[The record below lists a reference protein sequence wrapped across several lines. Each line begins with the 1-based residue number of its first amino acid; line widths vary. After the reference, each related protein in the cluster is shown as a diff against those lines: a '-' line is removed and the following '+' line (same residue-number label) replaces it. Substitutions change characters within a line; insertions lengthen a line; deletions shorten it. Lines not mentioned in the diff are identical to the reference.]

1 MPGSTNF
8 EIRESSQ
15 LGMLGRDY
23 RGVRLELL
31 CEPGDRVRAGDAV
44 MRDAR
49 RPDILF
55 TAPLAGR
62 IARIVRGTRRKLVA
76 LQIEVDASGEVAE
89 LAAPAGPD
97 QVAQR
102 AFMLASGSWP
112 SLRTRPFGN
121 IPDPASEPAAV
132 LITAIDSEPMAPPVA
147 PVIETFA
154 AEFSA
159 AVTMLGRI
167 SSAPLFICHAPEYR
181 PAFDEVSG
189 ARCEAFAGGAS
200 AGLPGRHIQ
209 ALCPIGF
216 AGAEVWHIGY
226 QETIAL
232 GHLLLHGR
240 PWAQRIVAL
249 AGDAVQRPR
258 CLAVTPGAALAEL
271 LEGEVQ
277 DGSLQTLAE
286 GDLYCQPLATEPA
299 FLGASQRMLKVIR
312 EVAEPVADDIAASD
326 MGALNTGSLIP
337 GDWLEANG
345 PPGIYAVPLMR
356 ALQLGDAER
365 ARELGALELVEEDVA
380 ALSRVCV
387 SNSNY
392 GLLLRQV
399 LDQLESTY

>member
-1 MPGSTNF
+1 MQGSTNF

-15 LGMLGRDY
+15 LSMLGRDY
-23 RGVRLELL
+23 RGVHFELL
-31 CEPGDRVRAGDAV
+31 CEPGDRVRAGVAV

-55 TAPLAGR
+55 TAPSAGR
-62 IARIVRGTRRKLVA
+62 ISRIVRGARRKLVA
-76 LQIEVDASGEVAE
+76 LQIEVDASGEVTE
-89 LAAPAGPD
+89 FAAPAGQD
-97 QVAQR
+97 QAAQR
-102 AFMLASGSWP
+102 AFMLASGSWS

-121 IPDPASEPAAV
+121 IPDPATEPTAV
-132 LITAIDSEPMAPPVA
+132 LITAIDSQPMAPPVA
-147 PVIETFA
+147 PVIDAFA

-181 PAFDEVSG
+181 PVFSEASG
-189 ARCEAFAGGAS
+189 ARCNAFTGGHT

-249 AGDAVQRPR
+249 AGDAVLRPR

-271 LEGEVQ
+271 LEGELE
-277 DGSLQTLAE
+277 DGSLQILAG
-286 GDLYCQPLATEPA
+286 GDRYRQPLATEPA
-299 FLGASQRMLKVIR
+299 FLGVSQRLLKVIR
-312 EVAEPVADDIAASD
+312 ATAEPAADDI
-326 MGALNTGSLIP
+326 GALDMKALIP

-356 ALQLGDAER
+356 ALQLGDVER
-365 ARELGALELVEEDVA
+365 ARELGALELVEEDVD

>member
-1 MPGSTNF
+1 MSGSSNF
-8 EIRESSQ
+8 ETRESSQ

-23 RGVRLELL
+23 RGVHFELL
-31 CEPGDRVRAGDAV
+31 CDTGDRVRAGVAV

-55 TAPLAGR
+55 TAPAAGR
-62 IARIVRGTRRKLVA
+62 VARVVRGARRKLVA
-76 LQIEVDASGEVAE
+76 LQIEVDASCEVAE
-89 LAAPAGPD
+89 LAAPAGQD
-97 QVAQR
+97 QAAQR
-102 AFMLASGSWP
+102 AFMLASGSWA

-121 IPDPASEPAAV
+121 IPDPATQPAAV
-132 LITAIDSEPMAPPVA
+132 LITAIESEPMAPPVA
-147 PVIETFA
+147 PVIDAFA

-159 AVTMLGRI
+159 AVTMLARI

-181 PAFDEVSG
+181 PAFDAASG
-189 ARCEAFAGGAS
+189 ARCKAFTGGAA

-209 ALCPIGF
+209 ALCPIGL

-249 AGDAVQRPR
+249 AGDAVLRPR
-258 CLAVTPGAALAEL
+258 CLAVTPGAALGEL
-271 LEGEVQ
+271 LEGELQ
-277 DGSLQTLAE
+277 DGSQPILVGGNL
-286 GDLYCQPLATEPA
+286 DRQPLATEPA
-299 FLGASQRMLKVIR
+299 FLGASQRLLKVIR
-312 EVAEPVADDIAASD
+312 AVAEPAADDIGALD
-326 MGALNTGSLIP
+326 MGPLIP

-356 ALQLGDAER
+356 ALQLGDVER

-380 ALSRVCV
+380 ALSRACV

-399 LDQLESTY
+399 LDQLESSY

>member
-1 MPGSTNF
+1 MSGSIDF
-8 EIRESSQ
+8 ETRNTAQ
-15 LGMLGRDY
+15 LGLLGRDY
-23 RGVRLELL
+23 RGVHFELL
-31 CEPGDRVRAGDAV
+31 CEPGDQVRAGAAV

-55 TAPLAGR
+55 PAPAAGR
-62 IARIVRGTRRKLVA
+62 IARVVRGNRRKLVA
-76 LQIEVDASGEVAE
+76 LQIEVDASGDCAE
-89 LAAPAGPD
+89 YAAPTGQD
-97 QVAQR
+97 QAAQR
-102 AFMLASGSWP
+102 AFMLASGSWS

-121 IPDPASEPAAV
+121 IPDPATQPAAV
-132 LITAIDSEPMAPPVA
+132 LVTAIDSEPMAPPVA
-147 PVIETFA
+147 TIIDAFA

-159 AVTMLGRI
+159 AVTMLARI
-167 SSAPLFICHAPEYR
+167 SSAALFICHAPAYR
-181 PAFDEVSG
+181 PPFDEASG
-189 ARCEAFAGGAS
+189 ARCKAFAGGHT

-226 QETIAL
+226 QETVAL

-249 AGDAVQRPR
+249 SGDAVLRPR
-258 CLAVTPGAALAEL
+258 CLAVTPGAALDEL
-271 LEGEVQ
+271 LDGEVE
-277 DGSLQTLAE
+277 DGPLQILAGGE
-286 GDLYCQPLATEPA
+286 VFRQPLATEPS
-299 FLGASQRMLKVIR
+299 FLGASQRLLKVIR
-312 EVAEPVADDIAASD
+312 AVAEPAADD
-326 MGALNTGSLIP
+326 MGALIP
-337 GDWLEANG
+337 GDWLETNA
-345 PPGIYAVPLMR
+345 PPGIFAVPLMR

-399 LDQLESTY
+399 LDQLEATY